1 MPLLIDLFNSF
12 AHAGA
17 SRFNGYPPLGVN
29 ATFLQSPNETLRDV
43 ANEFQWAPT
52 LGGECYNMTVRELP
66 AKVKQFQWAPTLGG
80 ECYLQ
85 QRRRAAGDRDEEFQW
100 APTLGGECYL
110 VDKTTCVTCYGAFQ
124 WAPTLGGECY
134 YSSVAN
140 CSRAAWFQWAPT
152 LGGECYKSRAP
163 LRRSSRLSVS
173 MGTHPWG

>member
-80 ECYLQ
+80 ECYL
-85 QRRRAAGDRDEEFQW
+85 
-100 APTLGGECYL
+100 